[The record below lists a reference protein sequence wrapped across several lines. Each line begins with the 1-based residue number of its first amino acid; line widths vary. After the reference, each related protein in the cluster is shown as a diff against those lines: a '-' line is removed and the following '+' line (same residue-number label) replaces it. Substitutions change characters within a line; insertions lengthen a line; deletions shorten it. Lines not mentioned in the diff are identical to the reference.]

1 MKLVVFKSLGKSDT
15 ITFGFRTV
23 ISARSS
29 TRARAADVLT
39 FSPLKRASAYMVCVM
54 INIYQSP
61 KSLNYLHQFLS
72 FCMSCIS
79 YIISQ
84 LHEWSTV
91 TVWDISLSPC
101 RIFITLTACISCE
114 IISFQIALI
123 LYDINRC
130 KASWYFIMASLQKR
144 KSTQNIMY
152 AQNMYIIHSPY
163 TFIDL
168 SMPNLP
174 SLPLWWE
181 SLKQILKSTW

>member
-1 MKLVVFKSLGKSDT
+1 MVFKSLGKRDN

-29 TRARAADVLT
+29 TRARAVDVLT

-91 TVWDISLSPC
+91 TVWDISFSPC

-123 LYDINRC
+123 LYDINRLIFHYG
-130 KASWYFIMASLQKR
+130 KPSEEEEYTKYYVRTEYVHHTL
-144 KSTQNIMY
+144 T
-152 AQNMYIIHSPY
+152 IHVH
-163 TFIDL
+163 DL